1 MAHEERG
8 HAVHD
13 PEDSCALNYFAT
25 PLGGML
31 SVDRPSVTDVT
42 DWSDLTRR
50 AAFASHRLV
59 GWIFWDPGAKANL
72 ASLGVPDGLGHYIVN
87 RAAPLAAAGPEVV
100 TAAFFSIAPELV
112 RFALNHAA
120 PHVSWRDV
128 TVARDAAVVE
138 GLRRIAP
145 EVVAPLESLA
155 AELWR
160 TVDALPVA
168 GRALFAAHKAWPR
181 PDDPLASAWNAV
193 NAIREWR
200 GDMHWAI
207 LVAEGIGPIEAG
219 LLHDAWMGYP
229 DHWLPKSRGA
239 NETQI
244 ADGLAALAARGLA
257 DDGRVNDIGVAWRQ
271 EIEDRTDRLCTP
283 AWEVFGEANVLA
295 FLRAVEPVSDRF
307 LAHIDA
313 TAGDLWMPAARA
325 RRPRK

>member
-1 MAHEERG
+1 M
-8 HAVHD
+8 
-13 PEDSCALNYFAT
+13 
-25 PLGGML
+25 
-31 SVDRPSVTDVT
+31 T

-112 RFALNHAA
+112 RFALDHAA
-120 PHVSWRDV
+120 PHVSWRDA
-128 TVARDAAVVE
+128 TVARDAAVVG
-138 GLRRIAP
+138 GLRRMAP

-155 AELWR
+155 DQLWR

-168 GRALFAAHKAWPR
+168 GRALFAAHRAWPR

-200 GDMHWAI
+200 GDVHWAI
-207 LVAEGIGPIEAG
+207 LVAEEIGPIEAG

-239 NETQI
+239 SEVQI
-244 ADGLAALAARGLA
+244 ADALASLAARGLA
-257 DDGRVNDIGVAWRQ
+257 DSGRVNDRGVAWRQ
-271 EIEDRTDRLCTP
+271 EIEERTDRLCTV
-283 AWEVFGEANVLA
+283 AWRELGETNVLA
-295 FLRAVEPVSDRF
+295 FLGAVEPVSERF

-313 TAGDLWMPAARA
+313 TAGDLWMPAART

>member
-1 MAHEERG
+1 M
-8 HAVHD
+8 
-13 PEDSCALNYFAT
+13 
-25 PLGGML
+25 ML
-31 SVDRPSVTDVT
+31 PVDRPSVAGVT

-50 AAFASHRLV
+50 AAFASHRLI

-72 ASLGVPDGLGHYIVN
+72 ASLGVPDGLGHYVVN

-112 RFALNHAA
+112 RFALDHAA

-128 TVARDAAVVE
+128 TAARDAAVVE

-181 PDDPLASAWNAV
+181 PDDPLASAWSAV
-193 NAIREWR
+193 NTIREWR
-200 GDMHWAI
+200 GDVHWAI

-244 ADGLAALAARGLA
+244 VDGLAALAARGLA
-257 DDGRVNDIGVAWRQ
+257 DDSRVNDDGVAWRQ
-271 EIEDRTDRLCTP
+271 EIEDRTDRLCAP